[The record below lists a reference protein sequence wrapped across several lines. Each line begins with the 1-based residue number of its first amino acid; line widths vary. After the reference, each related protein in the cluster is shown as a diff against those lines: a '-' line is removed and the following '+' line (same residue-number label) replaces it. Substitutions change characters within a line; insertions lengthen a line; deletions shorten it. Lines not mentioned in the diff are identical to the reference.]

1 MQRQHENFLRDQI
14 NEDLKLINM
23 RLPQKTRIL
32 SELNQAL
39 KMKYDKK
46 NLFKDI
52 FKQVEIIDEGNQ
64 NLEVKD
70 V

>member
-1 MQRQHENFLRDQI
+1 
-14 NEDLKLINM
+14 
-23 RLPQKTRIL
+23 
-32 SELNQAL
+32 
-39 KMKYDKK
+39 MKYDKK

>member
-1 MQRQHENFLRDQI
+1 MQKQHENFLRDQI

-39 KMKYDKK
+39 KNKCDKK
-46 NLFKDI
+46 GIFKDI
-52 FKQVEIIDEGNQ
+52 FKQMEIIDEGNH

>member
-1 MQRQHENFLRDQI
+1 MQKQHENFLRDQI